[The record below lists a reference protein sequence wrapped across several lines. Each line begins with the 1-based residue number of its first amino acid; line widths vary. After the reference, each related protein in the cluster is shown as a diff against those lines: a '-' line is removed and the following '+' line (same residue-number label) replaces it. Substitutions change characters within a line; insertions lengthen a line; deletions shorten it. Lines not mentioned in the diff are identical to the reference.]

1 MAKQLSVIKLT
12 GKIGDIVGMKNGF
25 GTSATAFARKKAEVV
40 SNPQSNT
47 QMLQRIKMLP
57 AVLVRRQL
65 EEVIRRAWQGTKYGG
80 QSMREFMKYAMKMPL
95 SDVPQILKD
104 SANPIPGP
112 YMISKGSLAPV
123 SVTIGSNSAA
133 STSIEIDSEDSLSS
147 LGALSQALISL
158 NGYKEGDQVTIV
170 TATRNDNG
178 FIVWKVCSFYVEE
191 ASTAILDDIFGP
203 YGFYATVGQN
213 LKLDFSF
220 TGEVM
225 ACAVVISREG
235 STPLRS
241 TATLAVNRTALAA
254 YFGSTIKADVL
265 ASYKTA
271 SSSSRT
277 STDWPYDDGA
287 EAPVATEDGEYTLSG
302 LTGAAAAKNGT
313 KVKVKYIAGT
323 EELYAVYAYTN
334 EDSVLVGSQPFCVG
348 TNGQPVSYTDG
359 GDETGLSVSAVAAF
373 AGLRQIAVS

>member
-1 MAKQLSVIKLT
+1 MAKQTSIIKVT

-25 GTSATAFARKKAEVV
+25 GTSALAFARKKAEVV

-65 EEVIRRAWQGTKYGG
+65 ESVIRRAWQGTKYGG

-95 SDVPQILKD
+95 SDVPQIEKD

-112 YMISKGSLAPV
+112 YMISKGSLAP
-123 SVTIGSNSAA
+123 
-133 STSIEIDSEDSLSS
+133 IECRVES
-147 LGALSQALISL
+147 LGTAKLIIQLNGSEQTVGAISTAMIEQALA
-158 NGYKEGDQVTIV
+158 KEGDQITLVF
-170 TATRNDNG
+170 ARKLASG
-178 FIVWKVCSFYVEE
+178 FIRWDVCSFYVES
-191 ASTAILDDIFGP
+191 ASTALMDDLFQTQRISV
-203 YGFYATVGQN
+203 TN
-213 LKLDFSF
+213 EETDLLF
-220 TGEVM
+220 TDTSSSPIV
-225 ACAVVISREG
+225 AFTAVVSREG

-241 TATLAVNRTALAA
+241 TATLAVNKTILQEF
-254 YFGSTIKADVL
+254 FGSTIKANVL
-265 ASYKTA
+265 ESYKTA
-271 SSSSRT
+271 TSSSRT
-277 STDWPYDDGA
+277 STDWPYDDDA
-287 EAPVATEDGEYTLSG
+287 EAPVETEDGEYTLSG

-334 EDSVLVGSQPFCVG
+334 EDSPLVGSQPFCVG
-348 TNGQPVSYTDG
+348 TNGQPVSYTDS

>member
-1 MAKQLSVIKLT
+1 MAKQLSVIKIT

-25 GTSATAFARKKAEVV
+25 GTSTMAFARKKAEVV

-65 EEVIRRAWQGTKYGG
+65 ESVIRRAWQGTKYGG

-95 SDVPQILKD
+95 SDVPQIEKD
-104 SANPIPGP
+104 SANPIPAP
-112 YMISKGSLAPV
+112 YLIAKGSLEPV
-123 SVTIGSNSAA
+123 DCLCENGAIITSIVLDD
-133 STSIEIDSEDSLSS
+133 STSL
-147 LGALSQALISL
+147 
-158 NGYKEGDQVTIV
+158 
-170 TATRNDNG
+170 
-178 FIVWKVCSFYVEE
+178 
-191 ASTAILDDIFGP
+191 
-203 YGFYATVGQN
+203 ATVGSLSADLIDNQGYKAGDE
-213 LKLDFSF
+213 LTFIFVSRSSSTSFVKWQIVSIFLDRESTAVLDDVFYRTAALPEYNTSGVLGF
-220 TGEVM
+220 TGATLV
-225 ACAVVISREG
+225 AGAIVVSREAT
-235 STPLRS
+235 TPLRS
-241 TATLAVNRTALAA
+241 TATLAVDKTALSE
-254 YFGSTIKADVL
+254 YFGSTIKANVL
-265 ASYKTA
+265 ESYKTA
-271 SSSSRT
+271 TSSSRT

-287 EAPVATEDGEYTLSG
+287 ETPVATEDGEYTLSG